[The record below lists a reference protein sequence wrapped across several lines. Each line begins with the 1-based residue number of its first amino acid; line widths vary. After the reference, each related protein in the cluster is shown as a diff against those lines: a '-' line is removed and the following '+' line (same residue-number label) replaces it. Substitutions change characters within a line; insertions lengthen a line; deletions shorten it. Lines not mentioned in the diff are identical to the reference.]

1 MMNINQPGQPDTNLP
16 GQTEVTALDPTGSGI
31 NLPTNAHDAVEVKPL
46 IRHPQNIFIDPTP
59 RPAMVGPENIRYD
72 FNYGCRVELP
82 VIGPD
87 RKWKIRYTDMVTA
100 NIIFE
105 TETPGGTFQST
116 KTYFVPFRI
125 EVWLDDSKVF
135 THALSLQD
143 KLVQVQIPVGTLGD
157 VIAWFPYV
165 DLFQKK
171 HQCKLVCVISDL
183 VRPLFEYTYP
193 NIQFVSQPDAI
204 GMQNEIYASYRLG
217 LYFDDWN
224 CTHQPVDFRYVGLH
238 KTAAHILDVEPIE
251 SPPTLNIG
259 QGEREIQE
267 PYICIAV
274 QSSTQSKY
282 WNNPYG
288 WYEIVKWLKQAG
300 YRVLCIDKDPVWG
313 QGTSWNYIP
322 NGAEDWTGPKPLI
335 ERAALL
341 KYADFFIGLSSGLAW
356 MAWAVGTPTVM
367 ISGFTHP
374 NNEFQTPYRIFNHH
388 TCNSCW
394 NDPKQIFDHYDF
406 MWCPRHKGTERQ
418 FECTRLITVDHVKS
432 VIEKIPGFLKS
443 GTEGL
448 S

>member
-1 MMNINQPGQPDTNLP
+1 MSNTPTPAQ
-16 GQTEVTALDPTGSGI
+16 LD
-31 NLPTNAHDAVEVKPL
+31 LCAVDSSNNEGAAAEAKPVV
-46 IRHPQNIFIDPTP
+46 HQPQNLFVEPVS
-59 RPAMVGPENIRYD
+59 RPVMLGPEAIRYD
-72 FNYGCRVELP
+72 FNFGCRVELP
-82 VIGPD
+82 PLQGGK
-87 RKWKIRYTDMVTA
+87 KWKLCYTDMVTS

-105 TETPGGTFQST
+105 AESEGGTFQST

-125 EVWLDDSKVF
+125 ECWKDGEKVF
-135 THALSLQD
+135 THELSLKD
-143 KLVQVQIPVGTLGD
+143 RLVQVQIPVGTLGD

-171 HQCKLVCVISDL
+171 HQCKLVCVISDV
-183 VRPLFEYTYP
+183 VRALFEKTYP
-193 NIQFVSQPDAI
+193 NIEFVSPEKALL
-204 GMQNEIYASYRLG
+204 MQKDMYASYRLG

-238 KTAAHILDVEPIE
+238 KTAAYILDVEPIE
-251 SPPTLNIG
+251 SPPILDIKGAKRTIK
-259 QGEREIQE
+259 E
-267 PYICIAV
+267 PYVCIAV

-288 WYEIVKWLKQAG
+288 WYEIVRWLKESG

-313 QGTSWNYIP
+313 QGASWNYIP
-322 NGAEDWTGPKPLI
+322 NGAEDFTGAKPLI

-341 KYADFFIGLSSGLAW
+341 KHADFFIGLSSGLAW
-356 MAWAVGTPTVM
+356 LAWAAGTPTVM

-394 NDPKQIFDHYDF
+394 NDPRQIFDHFDF

-418 FECTRLITVDHVKS
+418 FECTRLIAVDYVKS
-432 VIEKIPGFLKS
+432 VIEKIPGFSKKS
-443 GTEGL
+443 VA
-448 S
+448 

>member
-1 MMNINQPGQPDTNLP
+1 MSNNFSPEQQTLNLP
-16 GQTEVTALDPTGSGI
+16 AAPSVTQDTTE
-31 NLPTNAHDAVEVKPL
+31 EKPV
-46 IRHPQNIFIDPTP
+46 ISQPQNLFIDAAP
-59 RPAMVGPENIRYD
+59 RPTISGPGKIRYD

-82 VIGPD
+82 RTDLGK
-87 RKWKIRYTDMVTA
+87 KWKIRYTDMVTS

-105 TETPGGTFQST
+105 TESEGGTYQST
-116 KTYFVPFRI
+116 KTYFVPFKI
-125 EVWLDDSKVF
+125 EAWQDDKKIF
-135 THALSLQD
+135 THELSLRD

-171 HQCKLVCVISDL
+171 HQCKLICIISDV
-183 VRPLFEYTYP
+183 VRPLFEKTYQ
-193 NIQFVSQPDAI
+193 NIQFVSPEKAI
-204 GMQNEIYASYRLG
+204 LIQKDMYASYRLG

-238 KTAAHILDVEPIE
+238 KTAAYILDVEPIE
-251 SPPTLNIG
+251 SPPTLDIANVQRVIK
-259 QGEREIQE
+259 E
-267 PYICIAV
+267 PYVCIAV

-282 WNNPYG
+282 WNNPFG
-288 WYEIVKWLKQAG
+288 WYEVVKWLKEAG

-313 QGTSWNYIP
+313 QGLNWNYIP
-322 NGAEDWTGPKPLI
+322 NGAEDFTGAKPLL

-341 KYADFFIGLSSGLAW
+341 KHADFFVGLSSGLAW
-356 MAWAVGTPTVM
+356 VAWASGTPTVM

-394 NDPKQIFDHYDF
+394 NDPKQIFDHFDF
-406 MWCPRHKGTERQ
+406 MWCPRHKGTNRQ

-432 VIEKIPGFLKS
+432 VIEKIPNFKKK
-443 GTEGL
+443 
-448 S
+448 